1 MFSISE
7 ENLKKLNTHVRASR
21 EDWNKVVDEVLK
33 DERRKANEHVRIR
46 EEGNSNCKGIRI

>member
-21 EDWNKVVDEVLK
+21 EDWSKIVDEVLK
-33 DERRKANEHVRIR
+33 DERRKVDEYVRIR
-46 EEGNSNCKGIRI
+46 EEGNSNCKSIGD

>member
-7 ENLKKLNTHVRASR
+7 ENLKKLNAHVRASR
-21 EDWNKVVDEVLK
+21 EDWSKIVDEVLK
-33 DERRKANEHVRIR
+33 DERRKADEYVRIR

>member
-21 EDWNKVVDEVLK
+21 EDWSKIVDEVLK
-33 DERRKANEHVRIR
+33 DERRKADEYVRIR
-46 EEGNSNCKGIRI
+46 EEGNSNCKSTRA